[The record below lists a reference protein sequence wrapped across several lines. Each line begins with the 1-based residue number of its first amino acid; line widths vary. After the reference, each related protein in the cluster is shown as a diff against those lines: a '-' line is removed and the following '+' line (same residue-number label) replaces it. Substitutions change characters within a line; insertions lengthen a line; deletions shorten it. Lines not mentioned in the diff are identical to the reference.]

1 MGERRALSKWGS
13 GIPHLPTAGRS
24 GAPKIPHLPTTGR
37 CGAPGISPTQANNGL
52 AWATRGPA
60 FRVEICGIPLK
71 PKAGLHGAPK
81 IPHLPTTGR
90 CGAPRLRQTTAYA
103 QSEAMRKLHG
113 PEGPVTTP
121 GDHPFAAKLPGCG
134 RYVQAECQPTPC
146 QSCTLSFSIDL
157 GTWGECS
164 VFPGIGDFHSSGQQ
178 RGSERHAVPI
188 KKGIRADRVRV
199 WPRSCPEGESSLQ
212 AVPIGRIGRQSGSQ
226 ASERPPEG

>member
-1 MGERRALSKWGS
+1 VPFQNGAVGSHICQLRADEGHPVFPPLK
-13 GIPHLPTAGRS
+13 PKAGLNR
-24 GAPKIPHLPTTGR
+24 APKIPHLPTTGR
-37 CGAPGISPTQANNGL
+37 CGAPRS
-52 AWATRGPA
+52 PA

-71 PKAGLHGAPK
+71 PRAGLHGAPK

-113 PEGPVTTP
+113 HEGPATTT

-134 RYVQAECQPTPC
+134 LFGQVECQPTPC